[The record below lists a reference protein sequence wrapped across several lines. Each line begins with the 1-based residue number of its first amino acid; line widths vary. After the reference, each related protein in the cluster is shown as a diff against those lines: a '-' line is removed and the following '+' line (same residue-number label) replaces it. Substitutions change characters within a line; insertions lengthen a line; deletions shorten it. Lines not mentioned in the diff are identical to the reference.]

1 MITVQLIVVQGK
13 PEGKT
18 IPITGPIFRVGRD
31 PSCHLRPSSDQVS
44 RLHAELAITSETVI
58 VKDLGSR
65 NGTFLNGRTL
75 SGPAQVKSGDLVKI
89 GHLTFAVSIQ
99 GVPEARPEAGPR
111 PVNTTT
117 PSLDE
122 VPQETVEAW
131 LIADN
136 ERPIP
141 DRPSGVYDG
150 DTITINAYKETKS
163 GSKPPSSRELPT
175 AATTEPADSS
185 TPEPRP
191 PSSREVPV
199 ARAPEPSKPRAVAPK
214 SESGSETPS
223 YLQDVE
229 FGDVAEGS
237 DVAPREEPEDRVT
250 EDEEL
255 EVEDD
260 SPAEDELIDESNPF
274 YAARKSAAVGE
285 AAQASKVDHKDSSDA
300 ARDILNRMLERRRN
314 R

>member
-1 MITVQLIVVQGK
+1 MMKVQLIVVQGK

-18 IPITGPIFRVGRD
+18 IPLTGPVFRVGRD

-44 RLHAELAITSETVI
+44 RLHAEISITSDSVL

-75 SGPAQVKSGDLVKI
+75 SGPAQVKSGDLIKI

-99 GVPEARPEAGPR
+99 GAPAGAADTAPR
-111 PVNTTT
+111 PTATA

-136 ERPIP
+136 ERPVP

-150 DTITINAYKETKS
+150 DTITINAYKETRS
-163 GSKPPSSRELPT
+163 GAKPPSSREIPTTSSGEPEPT
-175 AATTEPADSS
+175 ATA
-185 TPEPRP
+185 PRP
-191 PSSREVPV
+191 PSSREIPA
-199 ARAPEPSKPRAVAPK
+199 ARAPEPPKPTAAK
-214 SESGSETPS
+214 AETGDGTPS
-223 YLQDVE
+223 YLQNLEFEDLPEVE
-229 FGDVAEGS
+229 TETTPQPVESAAQADEDQEA
-237 DVAPREEPEDRVT
+237 DEPE
-250 EDEEL
+250 L
-255 EVEDD
+255 
-260 SPAEDELIDESNPF
+260 SEDELIDESNPF
-274 YAARKSAAVGE
+274 YAARKASAAG
-285 AAQASKVDHKDSSDA
+285 ATAQPSKPEYKDSSDA
-300 ARDILNRMLERRRN
+300 AKDILNRMLERRRN